1 MTYDDFNRLSGKRH
15 QFIRGSVHARAF
27 RHRFVARACRDFFA
41 HGGSV
46 LTYLLDT
53 NVVLELRKI
62 GDGKADA
69 NVVAWVRREDAA
81 SFFLSAITILEL
93 ERGILGV
100 QRRDV
105 LQGARLRAW
114 LDSHVRPEF
123 AGRMIAMDDAVA
135 TRCAHLHIPDRRNEV
150 DALIAATAL
159 VHGLTVVTRNVKD
172 LDGTGTITVDPWLG

>member
-1 MTYDDFNRLSGKRH
+1 M
-15 QFIRGSVHARAF
+15 
-27 RHRFVARACRDFFA
+27 
-41 HGGSV
+41 
-46 LTYLLDT
+46 TYLLDT
-53 NVVLELRKI
+53 NVVSELRKI

-69 NVVAWVRREDAA
+69 NVVAWVGREDSS

-100 QRRDV
+100 QRRDAR
-105 LQGARLRAW
+105 QGARLRTW

-123 AGRMIAMDDAVA
+123 TGRIIAIDDAIA

-159 VHGLTVVTRNVKD
+159 VHGLIVVTRNVKD
-172 LDGTGTITVDPWLG
+172 FEGTGTIIVDPWLG

>member
-1 MTYDDFNRLSGKRH
+1 M
-15 QFIRGSVHARAF
+15 
-27 RHRFVARACRDFFA
+27 
-41 HGGSV
+41 
-46 LTYLLDT
+46 TYLLDT
-53 NVVLELRKI
+53 NVVSELRKI

-69 NVVAWVRREDAA
+69 NVVAWVGREDAS

-105 LQGARLRAW
+105 RQGARLRSW

-123 AGRMIAMDDAVA
+123 AGRIVPIDDAVA

-172 LDGTGTITVDPWLG
+172 FEGTGTIIVDPWLD

>member
-1 MTYDDFNRLSGKRH
+1 M
-15 QFIRGSVHARAF
+15 
-27 RHRFVARACRDFFA
+27 
-41 HGGSV
+41 
-46 LTYLLDT
+46 TYLLDT
-53 NVVLELRKI
+53 NVVSELRKI

-69 NVVAWVRREDAA
+69 NVVAWVSREDAT

-100 QRRDV
+100 QRRDAR
-105 LQGARLRAW
+105 QGSRLRTW

-123 AGRMIAMDDAVA
+123 AGRIIAVDDVVA

-172 LDGTGTITVDPWLG
+172 FEGTGAIIVDPWLG